1 MIKSTTLSLVRTEYL
16 TVKERQEK
24 SKTRLCSARKERE
37 RQALKTRH
45 ILFEIHKHIFEKNRF
60 KKCTN

>member
-24 SKTRLCSARKERE
+24 SKTRLCSARKERK
-37 RQALKTRH
+37 AGFKNTTLKSVQ
-45 ILFEIHKHIFEKNRF
+45 IKYQ
-60 KKCTN
+60 